1 VICQNCGVDNSPESY
16 YQGFLR
22 YEFAEFNIKK
32 SPLVKAGGH
41 LFFVLGYLT
50 S

>member
-1 VICQNCGVDNSPESY
+1 VDAY
-16 YQGFLR
+16 YYVFLR
-22 YEFAEFNIKK
+22 GNSTEFNIKK